1 VECLKAHFDGESNMT
16 RHSITALLWLSF
28 TAPVGAQPYPAGP
41 GTTPVG
47 PAPVLGG
54 APITIQVLAGKPPVG
69 FFKSGSVL
77 VGENGYYPFD
87 TGAYALGGYD
97 GLTRQYGS
105 FVMVPPGSA
114 GVPGA
119 SLPAFA
125 DYPIM
130 TAPAHGRLF
139 HRR

>member
-1 VECLKAHFDGESNMT
+1 MT
-16 RHSITALLWLSF
+16 RYSIPALLLLSF
-28 TAPVGAQPYPAGP
+28 TMPVGAQPYPASPGP
-41 GTTPVG
+41 MPVG

-54 APITIQVLAGKPPVG
+54 APVTIQVLAGKPPVG

-105 FVMVPPGSA
+105 FVMVPVSSA
-114 GVPGA
+114 SQFSNSVPTI
-119 SLPAFA
+119 SESPVIS
-125 DYPIM
+125 P
-130 TAPAHGRLF
+130 PAHGRLF